1 MPLPSKKYLNLLINN
16 LAIMKKSLLIFIVS
30 ICVSFSYAQPIIDNE
45 LKALIQKSFTFFPR
59 VKELEQQVEITS
71 IREDITR
78 SGYRPTI
85 TGAVTY
91 NYIDPISIINIPTG
105 PGTFNEIRTQP
116 NGNQN
121 ANITINQLLYDFGRA
136 KHNLE
141 KSKYDILI
149 ASDNLEASKGSLAS
163 QVASIYYSVIY
174 LQNSIAVQDSVIS
187 YYKEFKTLIDSRVKQ
202 GDALEFD
209 ALSAQNNIDQAENK
223 KVDLINTMQKQLNLL
238 AYSTGEST
246 RPSSNELDFQTV
258 FTNFDSLVQQA
269 RQKNKELSI
278 TKNRILQQEQEI
290 QLSKAN
296 LLPTL
301 NLNGALGVRNG
312 YQPDIH
318 QNRFNYLIGA
328 GINIP
333 IYTGQRNSNQIKIAE
348 SSLKAFRYSSEA
360 QLANTSRDI
369 NQAMIDIQSSNERLK
384 NTESQI
390 KQTARALA
398 LAKSRFANGTITYV
412 ELINAQTNLQ
422 QANLFKLQYQYQRT
436 LAKIELARLTG
447 NTYWQ

>member
-1 MPLPSKKYLNLLINN
+1 
-16 LAIMKKSLLIFIVS
+16 MKKLFIISALVVFV
-30 ICVSFSYAQPIIDNE
+30 IPSYAQPTVDNE
-45 LKALIQKSFTFFPR
+45 LKALIQKSFTYFPR
-59 VKELEQQVEITS
+59 VKELEQQVEIST
-71 IREDITR
+71 IREDVTR

-91 NYIDPISIINIPTG
+91 SYIDPISIINIPTG
-105 PGTFNEIRTQP
+105 PGAFNEIKTQP

-121 ANITINQLLYDFGRA
+121 VNVTISQLVYDFGRA
-136 KHNLE
+136 KRNLE

-149 ASDNLEASKGSLAS
+149 AKDNLEASKGTLAS

-174 LQNSIAVQDSVIS
+174 LQNSIAVQDSIIS

-223 KVDLINTMQKQLNLL
+223 KVDLTNALQKQVNLL
-238 AYSTGEST
+238 AYSTGETVNPNST
-246 RPSSNELDFQTV
+246 LLDFQLD
-258 FTNFDSLVQQA
+258 FTNSDSFVQQA
-269 RQKNKELSI
+269 KQNNKELSI
-278 TKNRILQQEQEI
+278 ARNRIMQQEEEV
-290 QLSKAN
+290 QLNKAS
-296 LLPTL
+296 LYPTL

-312 YQPDIH
+312 YQPDIN

-333 IYTGQRNSNQIKIAE
+333 IYTGSRNSNQIKIAE
-348 SSLKAFRYSSEA
+348 SSLKAYRYSSEA
-360 QLANTSRDI
+360 QLANINRDI
-369 NQAMIDIQSSNERLK
+369 NQAMIDIQSSNERLT

-390 KQTARALA
+390 RQTTRALE
-398 LAKSRFANGTITYV
+398 LAKSRFKNGTITYV

-422 QANLFKLQYQYQRT
+422 QANLFKLQYEYQRT